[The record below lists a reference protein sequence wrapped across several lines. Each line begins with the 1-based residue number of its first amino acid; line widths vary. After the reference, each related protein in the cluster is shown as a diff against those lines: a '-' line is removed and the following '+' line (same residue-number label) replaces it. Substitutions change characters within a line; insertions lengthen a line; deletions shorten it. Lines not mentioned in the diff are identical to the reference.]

1 MVYLFFF
8 SSLVSSFLF
17 VSPKTIHAPL
27 QKGVSLLFFAL
38 CLFCFWK
45 QRKAKFVP
53 KKDSVTMD
61 HQTKVLPR
69 LVFVSALLFIVSSSY
84 HAYELTNFFVNSFL
98 FHDADYIGI
107 SDVLLSLW
115 EGKGYE
121 SHYYSESV
129 NGSYLEHHFAPGM
142 VFLSPFVGLVPDRFG
157 LALGVFFFYQLTV
170 VFLILWSYQIIQ
182 KNNPEISIPFLV
194 IWVILTNQMYL
205 YRIGSSF
212 HFEILVV
219 MFGSIFFYVWEKT
232 KRITSKEIDSKFV
245 SPLTA
250 LFTFFCLGICL
261 FLFLIQKEDIGMYL
275 ILFLLPR
282 FLFQIYK
289 QVSEHKLSSWR
300 DLFSIQK
307 HPSFVLLTFI
317 LGITIVYLCYVFII
331 YPYFH
336 DMNSYLTWS
345 RILRQD
351 YHSSFKQVTSVTK
364 SFQIYLEIVVSGGLG
379 IFQMVLEILGVSLIY
394 LTHFFSSRPWHHE
407 VYSYYS
413 YSLVPYLLYTGI
425 VWAKSKRQV
434 SLPFLYFILACVF
447 WRNSLDQ
454 NFPLATESKE
464 QWYDP
469 KVQSEVVHD
478 LHFVNEEMKQ
488 NPIQPSKEI
497 IVFSQ
502 YNVSFLITEK
512 AKVYPLTHLSNQS
525 QICKGERICYLVVAP
540 NLTNQTLWPTKRIL
554 NHRDEVTSLP
564 KTKLVWQGK
573 QVEVWNLSNPKEDR
587 F

>member
-1 MVYLFFF
+1 VVYLFFF

-27 QKGVSLLFFAL
+27 QKGVSLLFFVL
-38 CLFCFWK
+38 FLFCFWK

-142 VFLSPFVGLVPDRFG
+142 FFLSPFVGLVPDRFG

-170 VFLILWSYQIIQ
+170 VFFILWSYQIIQ

-232 KRITSKEIDSKFV
+232 KRFKICFPTYTTFHFLLFGNLPFSFSDTKRRHWDVFDFV
-245 SPLTA
+245 SIAPFSFSNLQTSFRTQT
-250 LFTFFCLGICL
+250 LLVERPFFGSKTPFVCFTYLHSWNYDRLSLLCFC
-261 FLFLIQKEDIGMYL
+261 
-275 ILFLLPR
+275 
-282 FLFQIYK
+282 
-289 QVSEHKLSSWR
+289 
-300 DLFSIQK
+300 
-307 HPSFVLLTFI
+307 
-317 LGITIVYLCYVFII
+317 
-331 YPYFH
+331 
-336 DMNSYLTWS
+336 
-345 RILRQD
+345 
-351 YHSSFKQVTSVTK
+351 
-364 SFQIYLEIVVSGGLG
+364 
-379 IFQMVLEILGVSLIY
+379 
-394 LTHFFSSRPWHHE
+394 
-407 VYSYYS
+407 
-413 YSLVPYLLYTGI
+413 
-425 VWAKSKRQV
+425 
-434 SLPFLYFILACVF
+434 
-447 WRNSLDQ
+447 
-454 NFPLATESKE
+454 
-464 QWYDP
+464 
-469 KVQSEVVHD
+469 
-478 LHFVNEEMKQ
+478 
-488 NPIQPSKEI
+488 
-497 IVFSQ
+497 
-502 YNVSFLITEK
+502 
-512 AKVYPLTHLSNQS
+512 HLS
-525 QICKGERICYLVVAP
+525 LFP
-540 NLTNQTLWPTKRIL
+540 
-554 NHRDEVTSLP
+554 
-564 KTKLVWQGK
+564 
-573 QVEVWNLSNPKEDR
+573 
-587 F
+587 